1 MISMPMF
8 RVTVQT
14 RVDDKISALNMVYD
28 QTGGVFGSDGAKR
41 CCLSVVADFI
51 PELALILSSDT
62 TIEGVSAKQIDP
74 LPGNTWIHAVAS
86 TAGSRAAGALPA
98 NLALVLNLRNNQG
111 LLDRPGR
118 LFISGCSKSDLENG
132 YFKSGFLDPT
142 VTAFAA
148 AMKQIEAGGGSD
160 FTGDL
165 VVWRT
170 VQNGGEL
177 EVPYAVSVTDIDVS
191 PAMGKQRRRKSKQ
204 FGSLA

>member
-1 MISMPMF
+1 MF
-8 RVTVQT
+8 RVTVQI

-41 CCLSVVADFI
+41 CCASVVADFI
-51 PELALILSSDT
+51 PELALILSSDA

-74 LPGNTWIHAVAS
+74 LPGNTWIQAIAS
-86 TAGSRAAGALPA
+86 TPGSRGAGSLPA
-98 NLALVLNLRNNQG
+98 NMCLVLNLRNNQG

-132 YFKSGFLDPT
+132 FFEAGFLDPACT
-142 VTAFAA
+142 NFASA
-148 AMKQIEAGGGSD
+148 IKKIEAGGGSD

-177 EVPYAVSVTDIDVS
+177 EVPYAVSVTDIDFS
-191 PAMGKQRRRKSKQ
+191 PAIGKQRRRKSKQ